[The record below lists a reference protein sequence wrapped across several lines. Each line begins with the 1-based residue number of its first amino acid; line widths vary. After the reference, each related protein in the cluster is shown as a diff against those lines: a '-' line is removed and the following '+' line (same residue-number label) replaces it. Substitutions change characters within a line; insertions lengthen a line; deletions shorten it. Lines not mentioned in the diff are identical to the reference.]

1 MPGRIFTKIIRT
13 GYVGQV
19 VTAGMLLTVAALL
32 MFAVISTLE
41 PAAKPPVAKKAPVSE
56 PLQQAQ
62 SPTLNSLSADPVN
75 AVPASPAS
83 QPKSSVSAPVE
94 VVDIENNAAA
104 DSQAISELWNGVI
117 TQKFGWRLHP
127 LYQDWRY
134 HNGVDIAGSEGKIVP
149 SLVNGKVI
157 EIYTDKEYGLTAV
170 VKSANYLIYYSSLA
184 SVAVQENTIIKRGR
198 PIGSMGITQSEPEP
212 HLHLAVQTQDKQEY
226 LAPHEIFPNI
236 PE

>member
-1 MPGRIFTKIIRT
+1 MPGRIFAKIRRP

-19 VTAGMLLTVAALL
+19 ATAGMLLTVAVLL

-41 PAAKPPVAKKAPVSE
+41 PVPKPPVAKKAPVSE
-56 PLQQAQ
+56 NLQQVQ
-62 SPTLNSLSADPVN
+62 PPVSAN
-75 AVPASPAS
+75 AAPAS
-83 QPKSSVSAPVE
+83 QASQPSPSVSAPVE
-94 VVDIENNAAA
+94 VENDAAA
-104 DSQAISELWNGVI
+104 DSQAISELLNSVI
-117 TQKFGWRLHP
+117 TQKFGWQFHP

-157 EIYTDKEYGLTAV
+157 EIYTDKQYGRTV
-170 VKSANYLIYYSSLA
+170 VVESDNYLVYYSSLA
-184 SVAVQENTIIKRGR
+184 SVAVQENTLIKRGI
-198 PIGSMGITQSEPEP
+198 PIGSMGITLSEPDP
-212 HLHLAVQTQDKQEY
+212 HLHLAIQTQDKQAY